1 MATFPMDFR
10 LYNNHSKVVEP
21 VYEECYEE
29 MTAHLIESIEG
40 HLSLFIGVTKVSS
53 WLHKTHQLCR
63 EEKENIRQNTS
74 FHRST
79 HACNVQVHVPAVRGC

>member
-1 MATFPMDFR
+1 MDFR

-40 HLSLFIGVTKVSS
+40 HLSLFIGVT
-53 WLHKTHQLCR
+53 
-63 EEKENIRQNTS
+63 
-74 FHRST
+74 
-79 HACNVQVHVPAVRGC
+79 